1 MALKRRTDEK
11 ILDVDATM
19 QGTLSFKDP
28 VNLRI
33 NGNFEGTLD
42 TKGNLTVGEQ
52 AVVNANIM
60 GEYIVIAGKVKGKII
75 AREKLTFLST
85 AVVQGEVV
93 PAKLIVSEG
102 AVFEGSCKML
112 HDLMN
117 AEELSQ
123 YLEVDMNSVLEWAGA
138 GKIPAQKESGE
149 WRFERKSIDAW
160 IASGKV

>member
-19 QGTLSFKDP
+19 QGTLCFKDP

-33 NGNFEGTLD
+33 NGSFEGTLD
-42 TKGNLTVGEQ
+42 IKGNLTVGER
-52 AVVNANIM
+52 AVVNANIV
-60 GEYIVIAGKVKGKII
+60 GENIIVAGRVKGKIV
-75 AREKLTFLST
+75 ARERLTLLST
-85 AVVQGEVV
+85 AVVQGEIT
-93 PAKLIVSEG
+93 PAKLNVSDGAILEG
-102 AVFEGSCKML
+102 TCKML
-112 HDLMN
+112 HDFMN

-123 YLEVDMNSVLEWAGA
+123 YLEVDLNSINEWANT

-149 WRFERKSIDAW
+149 WKFERRSIDSW

>member
-19 QGTLSFKDP
+19 QGTLAFKDP

-42 TKGNLTVGEQ
+42 TRGSLTVGEH
-52 AVVNANIM
+52 AVVNANII
-60 GEYIVIAGKVKGKII
+60 GEFIIIAGKVKGKII
-75 AREKLTFLST
+75 AREKLTLLPT
-85 AVVQGEVV
+85 AVVQGEIV
-93 PAKLIVSEG
+93 PAKLVVGEG
-102 AVFEGSCKML
+102 AVLEGSCRML

-117 AEELSQ
+117 ADELSQ
-123 YLEVDMNSVLEWAGA
+123 YLEVDLNSVLEWAGA
-138 GKIPAQKESGE
+138 GKIPAQKEGSE